1 MQLRPYQEEAA
12 DFLFER
18 DRAMILAPV
27 GAGKTA
33 ITLTAMDAMVA
44 SGHIKRWLVVA
55 PKRVCTDVWPIEMPK
70 WSKHLKIAIAIGTP
84 KQRNAVFSSDANVI
98 VINYD
103 NLQWLAGIC
112 ETMGKGLP
120 VDGLVFDEL
129 TKLKN
134 PSGARFKAFEK
145 IIKDVSIRWGLTGSF
160 TSNGLEDVFGQC
172 KIVDQ
177 NLLGRAKGAFMQQY
191 FVLINKDFG
200 EWAPRVGALAQVME
214 RIKPATYVLE
224 AGEYKDKLPPLHVV
238 EVRCDLVDRA
248 PYEKMKKDFMVEF
261 PDAKA
266 IAANGGVVTGKLQQ
280 MASGFVYDT
289 RRTASEKAGTFIVTQ
304 TPVWFSPHK
313 FDRLDELLEENQHA
327 NTLVAYTYQGELAE
341 LKRRYPKAQTL
352 DDDRAIERWNAGEI
366 ELLLVHPKSAG
377 HGLNLQH
384 GGCRI
389 VFVSLPWSLELYEQ
403 TVGRLHRSGQRHDV
417 WCYVM
422 MTNKTIDEKIWTAL
436 HDKRAISDIAME
448 ELK

>member
-1 MQLRPYQEEAA
+1 
-12 DFLFER
+12 
-18 DRAMILAPV
+18 MILAPV

-44 SGHIKRWLVVA
+44 SGHVKRWLVVA

-200 EWAPRVGALAQVME
+200 EWAPRVGALSQVMD

-304 TPVWFSPHK
+304 TPVWFSSHK

-422 MTNKTIDEKIWTAL
+422 MTNKTIDEKIWAAL